1 MVKVRSTIDHCPQL
15 VINQSLMGSRD
26 SEVDMNPPDENTK
39 TALALERKRC
49 FRYSQGGIE
58 KERKG
63 VRSNGRS

>member
-1 MVKVRSTIDHCPQL
+1 
-15 VINQSLMGSRD
+15 MGSRD

-49 FRYSQGGIE
+49 FRYSQGGVE

-63 VRSNGRS
+63 ARSNGRS